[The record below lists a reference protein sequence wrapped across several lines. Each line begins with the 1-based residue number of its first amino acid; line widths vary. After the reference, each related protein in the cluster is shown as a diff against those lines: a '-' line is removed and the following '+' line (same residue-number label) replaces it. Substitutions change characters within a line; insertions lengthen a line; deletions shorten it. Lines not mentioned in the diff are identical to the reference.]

1 MLKNILLKSSL
12 LFLIILSSAC
22 GALKSDNL
30 AETKLAQD
38 LSGYSKAYFASGCFW
53 CVEAVY
59 ESVKGVAEVHSG
71 YSGGETKNPTYRSI
85 GTGTTGHAEAVEV
98 FYDPEVISFGELVK
112 VFFLSGDPTTLNRQG
127 PDSGT
132 QYRSI
137 IFYQTESEKV
147 IIDEF
152 IANLEESKT
161 FNAPIVTEV
170 KPLERFFM
178 AENYHQDY
186 ERLNPG
192 NPYVQGVSIPRLKR
206 FQRSAPE
213 LLK

>member
-1 MLKNILLKSSL
+1 MSSFPQIRLTLIALLLGL
-12 LFLIILSSAC
+12 LSC
-22 GALKSDNL
+22 GSLKSDNPSK
-30 AETKLAQD
+30 TVQD
-38 LSGYSKAYFASGCFW
+38 LDKYSKAYFASGCFW

-71 YSGGETKNPTYRSI
+71 YAGGDTPNPTYRSI

-98 FYDPEVISFGELVK
+98 FYDPTVISFPELVK
-112 VFFLSGDPTTLNRQG
+112 VFFLSGDPTTPNRQG
-127 PDSGT
+127 PDSGS

-137 IFYQTESEKV
+137 IFYQNAEEQK
-147 IIDEF
+147 IIEGF
-152 IANLEESKT
+152 IADLEAKNI
-161 FNAPIVTEV
+161 FDAPIITEV
-170 KPLERFFM
+170 SPLTKFHM
-178 AENYHQDY
+178 AEDYHQDY

-206 FQRSAPE
+206 FQKNAPE